1 MNWITVMGFIAGIC
15 TTSAFLPQVVKM
27 FRTRK
32 TEDIS
37 LFMYIIM
44 TTGILLWIIYGSLNG
59 DIPLVLANGITFIF
73 ASSILVLKLRH
84 G

>member
-15 TTSAFLPQVVKM
+15 TTSAFLPQVVKI

-37 LFMYIIM
+37 LFMYIIL
-44 TTGILLWIIYGSLNG
+44 TAGILLWMIYGSLNG

>member
-15 TTSAFLPQVVKM
+15 TTSAFLPQVVKI

-37 LFMYIIM
+37 LFMYIIL

-73 ASSILVLKLRH
+73 ASSILVLKLRY

>member
-1 MNWITVMGFIAGIC
+1 MNWITVMGFIAGMC
-15 TTSAFLPQVVKM
+15 TTSAFLPQVVKI

-37 LFMYIIM
+37 LFMYIIL
-44 TTGILLWIIYGSLNG
+44 TAGILLWMIYGSLNG

>member
-1 MNWITVMGFIAGIC
+1 MNWITVMGLIAGIC
-15 TTSAFLPQVVKM
+15 TTSAFLPQVVKI

-73 ASSILVLKLRH
+73 ASSILVLKLRY